1 MKVEWGI
8 GSMRICLLMMLHLL
22 AGGTVFAQTGSIRLT
37 VTDSAGEGLVV
48 SVRLV
53 SLATDAERR
62 FTTGRTG
69 ELSIS
74 GVAPGRYRVEVERQG
89 FSRQSIIIDLRPG
102 STVEERV
109 ALRLGTLTFD
119 VLVAAVTPLPGSE
132 LEDWEIAPPV
142 QGATSFEIESS
153 QAVSLFDFL
162 GRRSGSVNLNEIQGN
177 PFQADLNYRG
187 YTASPLLGTPQGIS
201 VYLDGVRLNQPF
213 GDVVSWDLIPRQ
225 VISEVTLLPG
235 SNPLFGLN
243 TLGASLVLRT
253 KDGQTHPG
261 TSINIGGG
269 SFGRFTG
276 DFEHGGATRS
286 GLNWYLASSHFFED
300 GWRNDSPSNLRQ
312 LFSKLGWHRERT
324 SLGLTLGFANNS
336 LIGNGLQEQRLLERD
351 YRSNYTKPDLTRNRA
366 PFVALNLRQSL
377 SSNLIL
383 AGNGWYRS
391 IRTATLNGD
400 INEEALD
407 QSLYNLSEDDRAAL
421 LAAGYRDVPASN
433 PSPVTTPFPFWRC
446 IAQSLQRDEPAEKC
460 NGLLNRSTGA
470 QQNYGFSGQLTWLG
484 WLKGHRHQM
493 TIGSTLDRSVLDFRQ
508 STQLGYLTPDRG
520 VVGVDSFADGVTGG
534 TADGE
539 PYDTRVDLHGQVRT
553 FSLFATD
560 TLTVGNR
567 LALTLAGRYNRTTID
582 NRDRINPS
590 NGASP
595 VPGSLDGLH
604 HFARLNP
611 SVGLTFRPTTL
622 VNLYFSYA
630 EGNRAPTSVE
640 LGCAD
645 PAVPCKLPNA
655 MAGDP
660 PLAQVVTR
668 TFEAGLRSSQEGR
681 LNWNLGWFRAS
692 NRNDILF
699 VASQQTG
706 FGYFRNFGRTAR
718 QGFEAELSARLWRFV
733 LGNSYTL
740 LDATFASPELVNGES
755 NSSNNGDGPG
765 LEGAIAIAPGARIPL
780 IPRHLYKAFAD
791 LQLTT
796 RLTLNYGLQAQSR
809 SFARGNENNLHQ
821 PDGQYYLGEGH
832 SPGFSVS
839 QLGASFR
846 ISRHLELYARV
857 SNLFNQR
864 YSTVAQLGLT
874 GFDANGL
881 FISRPFPAVDDDE
894 YPLIHSTFL
903 APGAPRGVWGGIRLR
918 L

>member
-1 MKVEWGI
+1 
-8 GSMRICLLMMLHLL
+8 MRFYLVFLLQLMWF
-22 AGGTVFAQTGSIRLT
+22 GTVLAQTGSIGIT
-37 VTDSAGEGLVV
+37 VTDTAGEGLVA
-48 SVRLV
+48 SVRLI
-53 SLATDAERR
+53 SLATGAEER
-62 FTTGRTG
+62 FTTGVTG
-69 ELSIS
+69 DLSIPGLPS
-74 GVAPGRYRVEVERQG
+74 GRYRIEVERQG
-89 FSRQSIIIDLRPG
+89 FSRQTMIVDLRPG
-102 STVEERV
+102 AKVEERIV
-109 ALRLGTLTFD
+109 LRVGTLAFD
-119 VLVAAVTPLPGSE
+119 VVVTATTPLPGSE

-142 QGATSFEIESS
+142 QAATSLDIESS

-187 YTASPLLGTPQGIS
+187 FTASPLLGTPQGIS

-225 VISEVTLLPG
+225 VLSEVTLLPG

-243 TLGASLVLRT
+243 TLGGALVLHT
-253 KDGQTHPG
+253 KDGQGHPG

-269 SFGRFTG
+269 SFGRLTG
-276 DFEHGGATRS
+276 DFEHGGATRT
-286 GLNWYLASSHFFED
+286 GIHWYLASSHFFED
-300 GWRNDSPSNLRQ
+300 GWRRESPSNVRQ
-312 LFSKLGWHRERT
+312 LFSKLGWNRDRT

-336 LIGNGLQEQRLLERD
+336 LIGNGLQEQRMLDRD
-351 YRSNYTKPDLTRNRA
+351 YRSFYTKPDLTKNRA
-366 PFVALNLRQSL
+366 PFLAFNLRHALGSK
-377 SSNLIL
+377 LIV

-391 IRTATLNGD
+391 IRTSTLNGD
-400 INEEALD
+400 INEESLD
-407 QSLYNLSEDDRAAL
+407 QSLYNLSDDDRAAL
-421 LAAGYRDVPASN
+421 LAAGYRDLTAAN
-433 PSPVTTPFPFWRC
+433 PTPLTTPFPFWRC
-446 IAQSLQRDEPAEKC
+446 LAQSLQRDEPAEKC
-460 NGLLNRSTGA
+460 NGLLNRSAGN
-470 QQNYGFSGQLTWLG
+470 QRNYGFSGQLTWQG
-484 WLKGHRHQM
+484 WLKGQRNQM
-493 TIGSTLDRSVLDFRQ
+493 TLGSTLDHNLLDFQ
-508 STQLGYLTPDRG
+508 QTSQLGYLTPDRG

-534 TADGE
+534 EIDGE
-539 PYDTRVDLHGQVRT
+539 PFDTRVDLHGQVRT
-553 FSLFATD
+553 FSLFASD

-567 LALTLAGRYNRTTID
+567 FAFTLAGRYNRTTID

-590 NGASP
+590 NGPNP

-604 HFARLNP
+604 HFARFNP
-611 SVGLTFRPTTL
+611 SVGLTFRPTSL
-622 VNLYFSYA
+622 VSLYLSYA

-668 TFEAGLRSSQEGR
+668 TFEAGIRSSQEGR
-681 LNWNLGWFRAS
+681 LNWNLGGFQAS

-718 QGFEAELSARLWRFV
+718 QGLEAELSARIWRVV

-755 NSSNNGDGPG
+755 NSTNDGDGPG
-765 LEGAIAIAPGARIPL
+765 LEGSITIAPGARIPL
-780 IPRHLYKAFAD
+780 IPRHLYKAYAD

-796 RLTLNYGLQAQSR
+796 RLTINYALQAQSH
-809 SFARGNENNLHQ
+809 SIARGNENNLHE
-821 PDGQYYLGEGH
+821 PDGKFYLGEGS
-832 SPGFSVS
+832 SPGFNVS
-839 QLGASFR
+839 QLGARLR

-857 SNLFNQR
+857 NNLFNQR
-864 YSTVAQLGLT
+864 YSTAALLGPT
-874 GFDANGL
+874 GFDARGL
-881 FISRPFPAVDDDE
+881 FVSRPFPAVDGE

-903 APGAPRGVWGGIRLR
+903 APGAPRGVWGGVRLT